1 MMDKK
6 LVISILAERYEN
18 LLLKNYRYQMG
29 DDEYQLTTQENVL
42 VKAVQT
48 IINDLRKERPDDSEG
63 KEKVD

>member
-1 MMDKK
+1 MDKK
-6 LVISILAERYEN
+6 LIIRVLAERYEN

>member
-6 LVISILAERYEN
+6 LIIRVLAERYEN

>member
-6 LVISILAERYEN
+6 L
-18 LLLKNYRYQMG
+18 MG
-29 DDEYQLTTQENVL
+29 DAEYQLTTQENLL

-48 IINDLRKERPDDSEG
+48 IINNLHKERPDDSEG